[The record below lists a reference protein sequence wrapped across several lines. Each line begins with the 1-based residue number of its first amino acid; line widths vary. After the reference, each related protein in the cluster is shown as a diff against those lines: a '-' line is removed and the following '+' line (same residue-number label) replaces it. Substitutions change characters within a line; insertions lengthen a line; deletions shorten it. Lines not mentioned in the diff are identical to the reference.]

1 MQSTEP
7 KKPEPLL
14 ITLLNYLITSY
25 LLDACM
31 WELKD
36 TTVYRHKL
44 KQALNAV
51 WKELQPV
58 IDRQLTLLDGTDDE
72 AMWSMME
79 GMKDLTHELATVRP
93 EQLVALM
100 HILRKFKADPEGVM
114 DLMEVKIIE
123 PQEIQVEEVY
133 HG

>member
-7 KKPEPLL
+7 KSPEPLL

-44 KQALNAV
+44 KQALNTV

-79 GMKDLTHELATVRP
+79 GMKDLTHELATIRP

-114 DLMEVKIIE
+114 EMMEVKIIE
-123 PQEIQVEEVY
+123 PQDIQIEEVAA
-133 HG
+133 

>member
-7 KKPEPLL
+7 KSPEPLL

-44 KQALNAV
+44 KQALNTV

-58 IDRQLTLLDGTDDE
+58 IDRQLTLLDGTDDA
-72 AMWSMME
+72 AMYGLME
-79 GMKDLTHELATVRP
+79 GMRDLTHELATVRP

-100 HILRKFKADPEGVM
+100 HIIRKFKENPESVM
-114 DLMEVKIIE
+114 EQMEVKIIE
-123 PQEIQVEEVY
+123 PQEIEAVCV
-133 HG
+133 

>member
-1 MQSTEP
+1 MQSTTEP
-7 KKPEPLL
+7 KSPEPLL

-36 TTVYRHKL
+36 TSVYRHKL

-79 GMKDLTHELATVRP
+79 GMKDLTHELATIRP

-114 DLMEVKIIE
+114 EMMEVKIIE
-123 PQEIQVEEVY
+123 PQDIQVEEVAA
-133 HG
+133 